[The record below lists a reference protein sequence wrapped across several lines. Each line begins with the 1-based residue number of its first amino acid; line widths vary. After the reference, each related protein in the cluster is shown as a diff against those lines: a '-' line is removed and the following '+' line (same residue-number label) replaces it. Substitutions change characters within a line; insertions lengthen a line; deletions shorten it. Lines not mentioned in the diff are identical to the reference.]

1 MILDTLFGEGQTGLK
16 VLFILIVVLV
26 VLALAFWLLRRFGG
40 GRLGGAATRGRQ
52 PRLAVIDQ
60 AAVDS
65 RRSLVLIRRD
75 NVEHLL
81 IIGGPTDVVVEQNI
95 VRAAAAVVVPARP
108 ATATD
113 TLPRAV
119 PLGDDSMWP
128 LQPEAA
134 PKLEPA
140 PKLEAA
146 PKPEPAARIEPT
158 LRPDAASRPQRPSAT
173 VDESTQWPGEEAA
186 PVLPPPVAPPVVTPR
201 ERKARASDPLAELA
215 EELSR
220 TAIPPDATGAEP
232 PRRAPRL
239 QPAPP
244 AAPPPPAAADAPSGP
259 APDQNLSE
267 MAQRLEAA
275 LRRPAKGADKGALA
289 KPEDKPE
296 QTGEAAAAGPEEFAP
311 APGPRLEPT
320 LRRPFRTDDDRP
332 APPLPKAEPAAEG
345 GEPPPPRFGAAF
357 RRPLRADDSRAA
369 RPAPKVPGEAG
380 WPEQDFAP
388 APLPP
393 RPGAPRRPFIEEGRA
408 SPPAPKPASEPTDA
422 ETEESPAPGAPPQRG
437 AAPQDPARPAP
448 RGAPEGTDA
457 KPAPQRSLY
466 DSLEQ
471 EMASLLNRP
480 PKP

>member
-1 MILDTLFGEGQTGLK
+1 MILDTLFEGQTGLK
-16 VLFILIVVLV
+16 ILLILVVVLV

-40 GRLGGAATRGRQ
+40 GRLGRAATRGRQ

-65 RRSLVLIRRD
+65 RRSLLLIRRD

-95 VRAAAAVVVPARP
+95 VRAAAAVAVPARP
-108 ATATD
+108 AAGD

-134 PKLEPA
+134 PKLEPT
-140 PKLEAA
+140 PKLE
-146 PKPEPAARIEPT
+146 PKPEPAARVEPT
-158 LRPDAASRPQRPSAT
+158 LRPEAASRPQRSPAA
-173 VDESTQWPGEEAA
+173 VDEAVTQWPGDEPS
-186 PVLPPPVAPPVVTPR
+186 PVPPPAVAPPAVAPAAVTPAAVTPR

-220 TAIPPDATGAEP
+220 TTLPPDAAGAEP
-232 PRRAPRL
+232 RQPPHRTPRP

-244 AAPPPPAAADAPSGP
+244 AVPPVPAAAADAPPG
-259 APDQNLSE
+259 PDQNLSE

-275 LRRPAKGADKGALA
+275 LRRPAKGGDKSDA
-289 KPEDKPE
+289 
-296 QTGEAAAAGPEEFAP
+296 
-311 APGPRLEPT
+311 
-320 LRRPFRTDDDRP
+320 
-332 APPLPKAEPAAEG
+332 APPTPKAEPAPEA
-345 GEPPPPRFGAAF
+345 GEFGPPPPRFGAAF
-357 RRPLRADDSRAA
+357 RRPLRADDSRAPP
-369 RPAPKVPGEAG
+369 PAPKAAGEPAS
-380 WPEQDFAP
+380 PEQEFAP

-393 RPGAPRRPFIEEGRA
+393 RLGAAPRRPFIDEGRA
-408 SPPAPKPASEPTDA
+408 IPPAPKPAGEPTEA
-422 ETEESPAPGAPPQRG
+422 EPE
-437 AAPQDPARPAP
+437 AP
-448 RGAPEGTDA
+448 RGGPEGADA